1 MHPGKVPRS
10 FQELKA
16 ACEMM
21 IILGNLKRPTDQNAA
36 YGDEVIGGVLLFFFY
51 KNIFI
56 VGLKTITV
64 FLHSVNGFFFFNW
77 CIIAL
82 QCYVS
87 FWCATM

>member
-21 IILGNLKRPTDQNAA
+21 LILGNLKRPTDQNAA
-36 YGDEVIGGVLLFFFY
+36 YGDEVIGGVLLFFFD

-64 FLHSVNGFFFFNW
+64 FLHSVNGFFF
-77 CIIAL
+77 
-82 QCYVS
+82 
-87 FWCATM
+87 